1 MPLTLSAAKP
11 KPSVYEFDALGTRW
25 WCEAI
30 SGTVDDTL
38 RLAIDDAVQ
47 QFVADYSRFDE
58 QSLLS
63 QLCRDGYLNHPPAEM
78 VAMLEFAREVFD
90 VTDGV
95 FNISVGGVLERAGYG
110 HGTGGETNNAL
121 WSEVS
126 VSDDIIRAP
135 KGARLDFG
143 GFGKGWL
150 IDKLAALFRQHGV
163 EQFIINGGGDLF
175 VQSNTPVELSLEHP
189 LDATKQI
196 GTTQMWR
203 GGLAVSSTI
212 KRQWQKNGTTHHHI
226 IDPSLGVSS
235 QSGVASVYVKA
246 PTALVADTLAT
257 VLIINPTLKQKLERH
272 FNAQAI
278 IINFNQLS

>member
-1 MPLTLSAAKP
+1 M
-11 KPSVYEFDALGTRW
+11 YEFDALGTRW
-25 WCEAI
+25 WCEVINGA
-30 SGTVDDTL
+30 VDDAL
-38 RLAIDDAVQ
+38 RLIIDNTVR

-78 VAMLEFAREVFD
+78 VAMLEFAREMFD
-90 VTDGV
+90 TTDGV

-110 HGTGGETNNAL
+110 HGVGGETNNAL
-121 WSEVS
+121 WSEIAI
-126 VSDDIIRAP
+126 SDDIIRVP
-135 KGARLDFG
+135 KGSRLDFG

-150 IDKLAALFRQHGV
+150 IDKLAHLFRQHGV

-212 KRQWQKNGTTHHHI
+212 KRQWQKKTALLITTLLTHRLAYRANRAWR
-226 IDPSLGVSS
+226 D
-235 QSGVASVYVKA
+235 VKA